1 MAEKKFLDYDGLQ
14 ELVLKIKEYIGDA
27 GKLEF
32 KGVVADV
39 AHLPTL
45 SEQKVGWMYTV
56 TAKGKTTN
64 DFTDG
69 AGKEVA
75 ANSEVAAVKVEGE
88 VTNPVWSIDGGTS
101 YVNADLE
108 VYVPAGSLGSA
119 TKLCSG
125 YVATAEDTD
134 LDLGALYVTDDDGT
148 SFYKVTALGDTFADF
163 TKVAVEAGAA
173 FDALTAKIASF
184 VDVNVYTE
192 TKTLEG
198 MKWCLIGPVF
208 DVSDKLSFGDAFPSN
223 PADGDTF
230 LYMGETT
237 YEYNEVADPAAD
249 ANPKALGWYESDG
262 EGGYQLTEDET
273 VDSGKTY
280 YTKDE
285 KYVKGVIYV
294 YSETATDWIPQ
305 SAGDTMVA
313 ITNSEIDALFED

>member
-101 YVNADLE
+101 YVNSSLE
-108 VYVPAGSLGSA
+108 AYVPAGTLGSA

-134 LDLGALYVTDDDGT
+134 LDLGALYVTNDDGT

-208 DVSDKLSFGDAFPSN
+208 DVSDKLTFGEAMPSN

-230 LYMGETT
+230 LYMGETSYT
-237 YEYNEVADPAAD
+237 YD
-249 ANPKALGWYESDG
+249 AVTPTGDENPKALGWYESDG

-280 YTKDE
+280 YTKNE
-285 KYVKGVIYV
+285 EYVKGVIYK
-294 YSETATDWIPQ
+294 YDESEAKWLSQ
-305 SAGDTMVA
+305 SSGDTFQA
-313 ITNSEIDALFED
+313 ITNEEIDALFM